1 MALAKSTVVARVR
14 RLLND
19 RPWET
24 TSTTA
29 TTSATVAVPD
39 GTQWA
44 AGDILEWTHA
54 ATGQG
59 EQALVRSVSSNDLT
73 TLRGYGNVAAAAHAS
88 GDRVIKNPTFTFDD
102 IVESIDET
110 LNGLWPNAWKAITQT
125 VTPAVGSKWID
136 SGLSAA
142 ELDALVDFSSA
153 TQVYNTDDIGVY
165 GPFQARRVLVRRNMP
180 SGTWAS
186 TVAVR
191 FPDGYYTSGADV
203 TFIFRG
209 KITDT
214 VTSTNYD
221 DLDDGNSLAEAVVWL
236 AAGRCIMKKEATHE
250 DDMSHLTAAQ
260 DGAYFEAKGRE
271 HLMRYRQQLMFEIP
285 RYPNFVIGG

>member
-14 RLLND
+14 RLLTD

-44 AGDILEWTHA
+44 AGDILEWTYS
-54 ATGQG
+54 ATGTG

-73 TLRGYGNVAAAAHAS
+73 VLRGYGSVTATAHAS
-88 GDRVIKNPTFTFDD
+88 GDRVIKNPTFSYDD

-110 LNGLWPNAWKAITQT
+110 LNGLWPNVWRGITQA
-125 VTPAVGSKWID
+125 VTPDASKMWID

-153 TQVYNTDDIGVY
+153 VQVVNTTDLGVY
-165 GPFQARRVLVRRNMP
+165 GPNQRRRIAIRRNMP
-180 SGTWAS
+180 TGTWAS
-186 TVAVR
+186 GVAVR
-191 FPDGYYTSGADV
+191 FPDGYYDSSASITM
-203 TFIFRG
+203 IFRG

-214 VTSTNYD
+214 VTTSNYD
-221 DLDDGNSLAEAVVWL
+221 DLDDGNSLTEAVVWL
-236 AAGRCIMKKEATHE
+236 AAGRCLMKKEATHE
-250 DDMSHLTAAQ
+250 DDLSHLTAAQ
-260 DGAYFEAKGRE
+260 DGGFFESKGRE
-271 HLMRYRQQLMFEIP
+271 HLMRYRQQLMIEVP
-285 RYPNFVIGG
+285 RYPNHVIGA

>member
-1 MALAKSTVVARVR
+1 MALAKATVVNRVR

-44 AGDILEWTHA
+44 TGDILEWSHS

-73 TLRGYGNVAAAAHAS
+73 VLRGYGSVAATAHTS
-88 GDRVIKNPTFTFDD
+88 GDRVIKNPTFFYDD

-110 LNGLWPNAWKAITQT
+110 LNSLYPNAWKSIQQG
-125 VTPAVGSKWID
+125 VTPAANAKWID

-142 ELDALVDFSSA
+142 ELDSLIDFSA
-153 TQVYNTDDIGVY
+153 AVQVYNSSDLGLY
-165 GPFQARRVLVRRNMP
+165 GPHHRRRVYIRRNMP
-180 SGTWAS
+180 TGTWAS
-186 TVAVR
+186 GVAVR
-191 FPDGYYTSGADV
+191 FPDGFYDASNTV
-203 TFIFRG
+203 TFTFRG

-214 VTSTNYD
+214 VTGSNYD

-236 AAGRCIMKKEATHE
+236 AAARVIAKKEATHE
-250 DDMSHLTAAQ
+250 DDMSHMVPAQ
-260 DGAYFEAKGRE
+260 DGAFFESKGFA
-271 HLMRYRQQLMFEIP
+271 HLMRYRQQLMIEVP
-285 RYPNFVIGG
+285 RHPDHVIGG